1 MGCCH
6 SLTTVNGE
14 LIGDPLELKMFESS
28 DLIIEDNNKN
38 QYDDLLLSIVKHKS
52 NQNYQQIGIMK
63 RFEFSSSLQRMSVIV
78 RYLEQQNFTLYV
90 KGSPE
95 KLRELCLPETIPN
108 NFHQILDSY
117 A

>member
-52 NQNYQQIGIMK
+52 NQNYQ
-63 RFEFSSSLQRMSVIV
+63 
-78 RYLEQQNFTLYV
+78 
-90 KGSPE
+90 
-95 KLRELCLPETIPN
+95 
-108 NFHQILDSY
+108 
-117 A
+117 